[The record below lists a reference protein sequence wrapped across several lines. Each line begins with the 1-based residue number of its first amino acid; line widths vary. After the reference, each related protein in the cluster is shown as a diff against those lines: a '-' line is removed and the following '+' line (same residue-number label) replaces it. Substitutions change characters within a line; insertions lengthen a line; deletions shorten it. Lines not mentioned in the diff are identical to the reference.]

1 MATGEENAKAGRGRR
16 AWTTL
21 LMVFGACLVL
31 GGGVAVAYPLW
42 WNHRSQTVS
51 SHLVHNFETTTSS
64 IPSQPAQHCVTPA
77 QTKGTTTAAGL
88 VQIPALS
95 MTAPVLQG
103 LSDAA
108 LAVAAGHDPE
118 SPWPGGIGESII
130 ESHDVSFFS
139 RIGDLRVGQTVV
151 WIDHCA
157 ESTFKVIGHEVVSPG
172 TMLVPPSNNRGLA
185 LITCYPT
192 DALFYVPDRYVLL
205 TALVT
210 QGKASTTPGPVHVV
224 TPQLKVPAP
233 AALVA
238 QGLSL
243 SQSDVLV
250 GLMKITGTPSP
261 GWVQGPASLD
271 LEALALE
278 SYIGAEKAIAQ
289 GNATWWKDLTVPGLA
304 MPPAWSNSLDTNV
317 TEDMTGNT
325 VVSVTLSSANETF
338 VLVPVHGDL
347 LVKSVH
353 VP

>member
-1 MATGEENAKAGRGRR
+1 
-16 AWTTL
+16 
-21 LMVFGACLVL
+21 MVLGVCLVL
-31 GGGVAVAYPLW
+31 VAGFAVAYPLW
-42 WNHRSQTVS
+42 WNHRSHEVS
-51 SHLVHNFETTTSS
+51 SQIIKTFNS
-64 IPSQPAQHCVTPA
+64 IPAQPAHHCVSPA

-108 LAVAAGHDPE
+108 LAVAAAHDPE
-118 SPWPGGIGESII
+118 SPWPGGVGESIL

-139 RIGDLRVGQTVV
+139 RIGNLKVGQDVV

-157 ESTFKVIGHEVVSPG
+157 ESTFKVIGHEIVSPG
-172 TMLVPPSNNRGLA
+172 TMLLPPSNDRGLA

-210 QGKASTTPGPVHVV
+210 QGKAKTTPGPVHVV

-233 AALVA
+233 PDLVA

-250 GLMKITGTPSP
+250 GIMKSTGTPSP
-261 GWVQGPASLD
+261 AWVQGPASLD

-289 GNATWWKDLTVPGLA
+289 GNTTWWKDLAVPGLA
-304 MPPAWSNSLDTNV
+304 MPAAWSNSLDTNF
-317 TEDMTGNT
+317 TEDLSGTT
-325 VVSVTLSSANETF
+325 VVSVTLSSANVTF
-338 VLVPVHGDL
+338 VLVPAHGDL
-347 LVKSVH
+347 LIKSVK
-353 VP
+353 VT